1 MESGCKKCGS
11 KGGLLGFVI
20 MLVAAIAAGTVAGLV
35 VGGISK
41 KLSASSAQ
49 DDALGEEPTTL
60 EQAAPAAAVNP
71 YAGFRVTDFSLVDSD
86 GNAVDQSVFD
96 GEVTVLTFFF
106 ASCNGPC
113 PVVAKVMKQI
123 QDRTDGTELR
133 LASISVDGGRDSP
146 EVIASFAESYG
157 ADPARWRF
165 MTGDPEL
172 VRDLVRESIGFELRE
187 QEDFKIKTPDGR
199 TMNNILHPTRL
210 LLVGPDRTLIGVYA
224 FNDPDRVDALISDS
238 LKVLE

>member
-1 MESGCKKCGS
+1 METGCCKKRGS
-11 KGGLLGFVI
+11 KGGLWGFVI
-20 MLVAAIAAGTVAGLV
+20 MLVAAIAAGSVAGLV
-35 VGGISK
+35 AGGLSK
-41 KLSASSAQ
+41 KAGPSTEDGAP
-49 DDALGEEPTTL
+49 GEEPTVL

-123 QDRTDGTELR
+123 QDRTDGTKLR
-133 LASISVDGGRDSP
+133 LASISVDGGRDTP
-146 EVIASFAESYG
+146 DVIASFAESYG

-187 QEDFKIKTPDGR
+187 QEDFKIETPDGR

-210 LLVGPDRTLIGVYA
+210 LLVGPDRTLIGVYP
-224 FNDPDRVDALISDS
+224 FNDPDAVEELISDS
-238 LKVLE
+238 RKAME